1 MAETP
6 RPSNVEKA
14 LIEAPLGG
22 LTEEEQ
28 GFATAEDEMRTKSVD
43 VVIQRNDDGTET
55 VLEGEEET
63 EEVVEAGTEPD
74 DFFDNLVDSL
84 SDKSLSTVKSY
95 VTSSVQED
103 KSSRDEWS
111 QAYTKGLKLLGL
123 RYQNRTQP
131 FAGATGV
138 THPVLNE
145 AVTQFQAQAYKELL
159 PSTGPVKAQI
169 IGLSTPEVEKQA
181 QRVQEYM
188 NYQIMYGMEEYESE
202 FDQMLYFI
210 GLAGSAFK
218 KVYFDDVTQKPVSKF
233 VPAEDVLVPYTAT
246 DLRTAERITHVVK
259 MSKNELRKMQ
269 LGGIYADVKI
279 TDGSSTEYSAI
290 QEEYDRLEGIER
302 TSTDEE
308 VTIYEC
314 HCYLD
319 LEEFPDIGTDGEN
332 TEVKLPYVVTIC
344 DDMNAVL
351 RISRNYRQDDPMKE
365 AIGSFVQYKF
375 TPGLGFYGFGLVH
388 LLGNLSRTATST
400 LRQLV
405 DAGTLAN
412 MPAGFKAKGV
422 RMADQGNPLNPGEWR
437 DIDIPGGDLRAG
449 LVPLPYKEPSQ
460 TLFQLMQFVVEA
472 AQRFI
477 GTTDIG
483 VGDSNEAM
491 PVGTTIALLERGS
504 RIVSAVHKRMYAS
517 MKIELKMLGQLF
529 AEDPSPYPY
538 EVGVDAQIKA
548 SDFDSRIDILPVS
561 DPNIFS
567 MSQRV
572 VLAQE
577 QLKLATADPDMHNMY
592 EAYTRVYEALGVQN
606 IDEILKPQPVPEP
619 TDPATE
625 NQDASNAAK
634 GQGELKAFPEQDH
647 QAHIKVHMGYMESG
661 IAQQQTPVLLT
672 LEKHIYDHLGL
683 QAQVMADQQAQQM
696 GIQDPAQMAALVAQ
710 IQAQLIEQHQETLPP
725 ANKDDDDPLI
735 ALKERELDLKEQDQ
749 RADQM
754 YDAERLE
761 FEEEKNARNME
772 IQNRRIDSTEDIAQ
786 LRARIALQRANK

>member
-28 GFATAEDEMRTKSVD
+28 GFANAEDEMRTKSVD

-63 EEVVEAGTEPD
+63 EEVVEVGAEPNE
-74 DFFDNLVDSL
+74 FFDNLVDSL
-84 SDKSLSTVKSY
+84 SDKTLSTVKSY
-95 VTSSVQED
+95 VMSSVQED

-123 RYQNRTQP
+123 RYQDRTQP

-218 KVYFDDVTQKPVSKF
+218 KVYYDDVAAKPVSKF

-269 LGGIYADVKI
+269 LGGVYADVKI
-279 TDGSSTEYSAI
+279 TDGGSTEYSAI

-308 VTIYEC
+308 DTIYEC

-319 LEEFPDIGTDGEN
+319 LEEFPDTDPSGEN
-332 TEVKLPYVVTIC
+332 TEVKLPYVVTVC
-344 DDMNAVL
+344 DDMNVVL

-460 TLFQLMQFVVEA
+460 TLFQLMGFVVEA
-472 AQRFI
+472 AHRFI

-577 QLKLATADPDMHNMY
+577 QLKLATADPEMHNMY

-672 LEKHIYDHLGL
+672 LEKHIYEHLGL

-710 IQAQLIEQHQETLPP
+710 IQVQLIEQHQASLPP
-725 ANKDDDDPLI
+725 ANQDDDDPLI

-754 YDAERLE
+754 YDAERLQ

-786 LRARIALQRANK
+786 LRARIALQKANK